1 MAVQFQAR
9 RWEWIDPAKDV
20 KADVEAIDNLIKPRS
35 QVIRERGRDPR
46 EVYAEIA
53 ADIEDMRAE
62 GIPEE
67 IIQAL
72 ITAKSK
78 GGQGNVQQSSTA
90 KTGTPGEGDE
100 E

>member
-9 RWEWIDPAKDV
+9 RWEWIDPSKDV
-20 KADVEAIDNLIKPRS
+20 KADVEAIDNLIKSRG

-46 EVYAEIA
+46 EVYDEIA
-53 ADIEDMRAE
+53 DDIAAMRAA

-67 IIQAL
+67 TITAMN
-72 ITAKSK
+72 TAKSK
-78 GGQGNVQQSSTA
+78 GGQGNGQQGSTPQ
-90 KTGTPGEGDE
+90 TGTPGEDGE